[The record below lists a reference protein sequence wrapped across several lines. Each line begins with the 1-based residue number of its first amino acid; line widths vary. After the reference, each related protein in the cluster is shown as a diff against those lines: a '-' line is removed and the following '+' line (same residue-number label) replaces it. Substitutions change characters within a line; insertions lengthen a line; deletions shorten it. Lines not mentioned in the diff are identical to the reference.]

1 VAKKKE
7 SISISTNLQ
16 PSRKKIKLMKNPLPV
31 TKPFN
36 QLLNN
41 VVFVMSGYENPY
53 RSNIRSKALEMG
65 AKYKHNWDQ
74 FCTHLMLVIKINIFF
89 KPLTY

>member
-1 VAKKKE
+1 
-7 SISISTNLQ
+7 
-16 PSRKKIKLMKNPLPV
+16 MKNPLPV
-31 TKPFN
+31 TKPFSE
-36 QLLNN
+36 LMNN

-74 FCTHLMLVIKINIFF
+74 SCTHLM
-89 KPLTY
+89 